1 MPPLQAFEVLEN
13 LIALFAAALPLMG
26 SPGPVTLA
34 SAAAGAAY
42 GRRRAAIYVVTMTA
56 GTLTVI
62 SMVAAG
68 LTGLIFALPGAA
80 PVLAV
85 LAALYML
92 YLAWKIATAPP
103 LGGLD
108 GGAPPPALW
117 GWYAMAVANPKAYAA
132 FIAVFSGYPLLEDQ
146 PVVGTV
152 LKVAVLG
159 CLALSVNLTW
169 MVLGASLATLMQS
182 PTASRALNIGFAV
195 LLVASVALSFLG

>member
-1 MPPLQAFEVLEN
+1 MEN

-42 GRRRAAIYVVTMTA
+42 GRRRAAIFVVTMTA

-62 SMVAAG
+62 SMVALG
-68 LTGLIFALPGAA
+68 LTGLILALPGAA
-80 PVLAV
+80 PVLAM
-85 LAALYML
+85 LAGLYML

-103 LGGLD
+103 LGTLEQGTQAPGL
-108 GGAPPPALW
+108 A

-132 FIAVFSGYPLLEDQ
+132 FIAVFSGYPLLDGT
-146 PVVGTV
+146 PVANTI
-152 LKVAVLG
+152 LKVVVLG

-169 MVLGASLATLMQS
+169 MVLGAGLAGLLQS
-182 PTASRALNIGFAV
+182 PRASRALNIGFAV
-195 LLVASVALSFLG
+195 LLVVSVALSMLG